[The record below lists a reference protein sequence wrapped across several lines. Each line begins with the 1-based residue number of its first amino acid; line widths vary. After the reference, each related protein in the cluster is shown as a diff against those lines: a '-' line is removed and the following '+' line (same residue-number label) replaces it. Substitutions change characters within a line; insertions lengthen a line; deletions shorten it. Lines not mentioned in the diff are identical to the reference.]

1 MAADGKTP
9 PTHPQGGGAGTLCVH
24 VVSLCADTKT
34 MTCRPCLDTYIHTYK
49 QTINQYKQIVII
61 HKSIE
66 TYSYTFTWL
75 QMVRPPQPTHRGGAG
90 TLCVHVVSLCADT
103 KTMTCRPCLDTY
115 IHTYKQTINQYKQI
129 VLIHKSI
136 ETYSYTFTWLQMV
149 RPPQPTHRGGAGTL
163 CVHVVS
169 LCADTKTMTC
179 RPCLDTYIHTYK
191 QTINQY
197 KQIVLI
203 HKSIETYSYTFTW
216 LQMVRPPQPTHR
228 GGAGT
233 LCVHVVSLCA
243 DTKTMTCRPCLDT
256 YIHTYKQTINQY
268 KQIVIIHKSIETYS
282 YTFTWLQ
289 MVRPPQPTHQG
300 GAGTLCVHVVSLC
313 GDTKTM
319 TCRPCLDTYIHTY
332 KQTINQ
338 YKQIVIIHKSIETY
352 SYTFTWLQMVRPPQ
366 PTHRGGAGTLCVH
379 VVSLCADT
387 KTMTCRPCLDTYIH
401 TYKQTINQYKQ
412 IVLIHKSIE
421 TYSYTFTWLQM
432 VRPPQP
438 THRGGAGTLCVHVVS
453 LCADTKTM
461 TCRPCWDTHI
471 LTYQQTDRQTH
482 RHTYINQ
489 YKHIVIPI
497 DGCICVT
504 YPPFGGGGWGGTRGA
519 WIIYDYV
526 CVRVH
531 ILEYHGCVFLIWTMR
546 FCL

>member
-66 TYSYTFTWL
+66 TYSYT
-75 QMVRPPQPTHRGGAG
+75 
-90 TLCVHVVSLCADT
+90 
-103 KTMTCRPCLDTY
+103 Y
-115 IHTYKQTINQYKQI
+115 
-129 VLIHKSI
+129 
-136 ETYSYTFTWLQMV
+136 
-149 RPPQPTHRGGAGTL
+149 
-163 CVHVVS
+163 
-169 LCADTKTMTC
+169 
-179 RPCLDTYIHTYK
+179 
-191 QTINQY
+191 
-197 KQIVLI
+197 
-203 HKSIETYSYTFTW
+203 TW

-282 YTFTWLQ
+282 YTYTWLQ
-289 MVRPPQPTHQG
+289 MVR
-300 GAGTLCVHVVSLC
+300 
-313 GDTKTM
+313 
-319 TCRPCLDTYIHTY
+319 R
-332 KQTINQ
+332 
-338 YKQIVIIHKSIETY
+338 
-352 SYTFTWLQMVRPPQ
+352 
-366 PTHRGGAGTLCVH
+366 
-379 VVSLCADT
+379 
-387 KTMTCRPCLDTYIH
+387 
-401 TYKQTINQYKQ
+401 
-412 IVLIHKSIE
+412 
-421 TYSYTFTWLQM
+421 
-432 VRPPQP
+432 PQP

-497 DGCICVT
+497 HGCICVT
-504 YPPFGGGGWGGTRGA
+504 YPPFGGVGGNQGGCFLFLPFWGTPKDMDLRNA
-519 WIIYDYV
+519 YV
-526 CVRVH
+526 
-531 ILEYHGCVFLIWTMR
+531 
-546 FCL
+546 